1 MSRAPRTV
9 LACLATALTATLVAT
24 GPGAVAGDASHR
36 LVNRAT
42 FELDYDVSPGD
53 GALVVE
59 NGALG
64 SRYRALGGVLG
75 FAIGAKGFAPIE
87 TRYDARREAVAG
99 PERMSPR
106 LRATATYRAI
116 PRTGALR
123 VLVALRNTS
132 PRRVDEV
139 VEFGGQLAARN
150 DVTVEETSSGDRNFG
165 RNDRWVITWEAHEP
179 EAGARD
185 RTAAAVTQVFAGR
198 GGRSQV
204 EDGFVSP
211 VGLADVQAELPVQV
225 PAKQT
230 RFLLAYVSLA
240 PYASVAGRDVRSFDR
255 RRPGGRLLQGMG
267 PSVRARVLNW
277 DL

>member
-1 MSRAPRTV
+1 MTRARRTV
-9 LACLATALTATLVAT
+9 LACLTTALTATLVVT
-24 GPGAVAGDASHR
+24 GPGVSVAAAPDR
-36 LVNRAT
+36 LVNQAT

-59 NGALG
+59 NGALKN
-64 SRYRALGGVLG
+64 RHPALSGVLG
-75 FAIGAKGFAPIE
+75 FAIGAKGFAPTR
-87 TRYDARREAVAG
+87 TRYDAHREAVAG
-99 PERMSPR
+99 PQPMSR
-106 LRATATYRAI
+106 QLTATATYRAI

-132 PRRVDEV
+132 SRRVDEI
-139 VEFGGQLAARN
+139 VEFGGELAARN
-150 DVTVEETSSGDRNFG
+150 DVTVEETSSGDRTFG
-165 RNDRWVITWEAHEP
+165 RHDRWVITWEAHEP
-179 EAGARD
+179 EAGDRD

-204 EDGFVSP
+204 KGGFVSP
-211 VGLADVQAELPVQV
+211 VGLADVQAEVPVRV

-240 PYASVAGRDVRSFDR
+240 PYASVAGRQVRPFDQ
-255 RRPGGRLLQGMG
+255 RRPGGRLLQGIG
-267 PSVRARVLNW
+267 GSVQERVLNW